1 MHLEVL
7 QTISLNGNPNKP
19 NDDRCGSTAQ
29 LAWVIDGATDM
40 GAPGLLGKQGGAAW
54 LACTASNAFGK
65 SKGGSIQET
74 CQAAFRQIEEQFE
87 TQRTRNV
94 SAAWEIPKA
103 AFGVAQI
110 ADDTLSVAWAA
121 DSPILLMSENDVTWC
136 TGEPDTSSEAADA
149 LALGAGIGAAKEISG
164 VVLEDRRAHRARN
177 GHIALSSS
185 AQASAAVTSYAQYAV
200 SEGDEL
206 LLMSDGFASLVTDYQ
221 KYSAQE
227 LARAVRSYGLAVL
240 THEIRVIEKEDA
252 ACLRFPRFKV
262 SDDATAIWLKIA
274 G

>member
-7 QTISLNGNPNKP
+7 QTISLNGNRNKP
-19 NDDRCGSTAQ
+19 NDDRCGSTAK

-40 GAPGLLGKQGGAAW
+40 GASGLLGRQGGAAW
-54 LACTASNAFGK
+54 LASTASNAFSK
-65 SKGGSIQET
+65 SKSGNIQDI
-74 CQAAFRQIEEQFE
+74 CQAAFREVEEQFE
-87 TQRTRNV
+87 IQRTRAV

-103 AFGVAQI
+103 AFGLAQVE
-110 ADDTLSVAWAA
+110 DDTLSVAWAA

-149 LALGAGIGAAKEISG
+149 LALGAGIGAANEISG
-164 VVLEDRRAHRARN
+164 AVLEDRRAHRARN

-185 AQASAAVTSYAQYAV
+185 AQASAAVTCYAQYPV

-221 KYSAQE
+221 KYSAHE
-227 LARAVRSYGLAVL
+227 LAESVRSNGLGAL
-240 THEIRVIEKEDA
+240 AHEIRVIENEDA
-252 ACLRFPRFKV
+252 TCLRFPRFKV
-262 SDDATAIWLKIA
+262 SDDTTAIWLKIV

>member
-54 LACTASNAFGK
+54 LASTASNAFGK

-87 TQRTRNV
+87 IQRTRDV

-103 AFGVAQI
+103 AFGVAQV

-121 DSPILLMSENDVTWC
+121 DSPILLMSENDVIWC

-149 LALGAGIGAAKEISG
+149 LALGTGIGAAKEVSG
-164 VVLEDRRAHRARN
+164 AVLEDRRAHRARN

-185 AQASAAVTSYAQYAV
+185 AQASAAVTSYAQYPV

-227 LARAVRSYGLAVL
+227 LARAMRSYGLAVL
-240 THEIRVIEKEDA
+240 AHEIRVIENEDA
-252 ACLRFPRFKV
+252 TCLRFPRFKV
-262 SDDATAIWLKIA
+262 SDDATAIWLKIV